1 MDPLNWKLSVSVLT
15 PPGRAAIATIAV
27 EGEDAVDVVSRLFEP
42 AGQRSLRDSPPGC
55 ILFGRW
61 SSGGDLA
68 EELVVTRRGPRR
80 LEIHC
85 HGGQAAVQAVVAALQ
100 DAGGRAT
107 DWQQAASQWEE
118 GAIERDARV
127 ALAATRT
134 ERTAAILLDQYRGAL
149 RQAVEELR
157 ADCDR
162 GQKSA
167 ASDRVAQLLRYA
179 GPGRHLTAP
188 YRVVLAGMP
197 NVGKSTLGNALLGYE
212 RSIVDAVA
220 GTTRDVLTSDTS
232 IDGWPVEISDTAGLR
247 TALDAIEAQGV
258 ERARAQL
265 ARADLVLLITDG
277 SQDWKPEETAVLEAL
292 PEALVVHNKCDL
304 PQSPG
309 ARPGGLE
316 ISASTG
322 VGIKQLVQRM
332 GKLLVPE
339 PPHAG
344 AAVPFTDAQITVLR
358 QAAEAVARD
367 DLRSAAVAVTGLL
380 GR

>member
-1 MDPLNWKLSVSVLT
+1 MDTPNSKLSVSVLT

-27 EGEDAVDVVSRLFEP
+27 EGEDAVEVVSRLFQP
-42 AGQRSLRDSPPGC
+42 ARQRSLRDIPPGR

-61 SSGGDLA
+61 SSGGDAA
-68 EELVVTRRGPRR
+68 EELVVTRRSARR

-85 HGGQAAVQAVVAALQ
+85 HGGQAAVHAVVAALRE
-100 DAGGRAT
+100 AGGCAT
-107 DWQQAASQWEE
+107 DWQQAASRWEA
-118 GAIERDARV
+118 GAIERDARI

-149 RQAVEELR
+149 RHALEELH

-162 GQKSA
+162 GQMSSA
-167 ASDRVAQLLRYA
+167 TDRLAQLLRYTDA
-179 GPGRHLTAP
+179 GRHLTAP

-197 NVGKSTLGNALLGYE
+197 NVGKSTLSNALLGYK
-212 RSIVDAVA
+212 RSIVDTVP

-258 ERARAQL
+258 ELARAQL
-265 ARADLVLLITDG
+265 ARADLVLLITDR
-277 SQDWKPEETAVLEAL
+277 SQDWKAEETALLQTV
-292 PEALVVHNKCDL
+292 PDALVVHNKCDL

-309 ARPGGLE
+309 ARPSGLE

-322 VGIKQLVQRM
+322 AGIKQLVERI
-332 GKLLVPE
+332 GRLLVPE
-339 PPHAG
+339 PPPAG
-344 AAVPFTDAQITVLR
+344 AAVPFTAAQTALLR
-358 QAAEAVARD
+358 QAAEAVASGRLRD
-367 DLRSAAVAVTGLL
+367 AAAAVKKMT
-380 GR
+380 R